1 MTGKTIWITGLS
13 GAGKSTTAVIVVEKL
28 RALGEP
34 VVFLDGDELRAVF
47 GSQGVTSASMT
58 REGRQELAMR
68 YARLCKMLSDQ
79 GLTIV
84 IATISL
90 MHDIHAWNRENLTN
104 YLEVFLDVPVDELRK
119 RDPKGIYAR
128 FDRGETADVAG
139 LDLAVDY
146 PDAPDLHL
154 RWDEG
159 RSPQAAAELISEAV
173 RRISG

>member
-13 GAGKSTTAVIVVEKL
+13 GAGKSTTAAIVVEEL
-28 RALGEP
+28 RKAGQS

-47 GSQGVTSASMT
+47 GSQGVTQASMT
-58 REGRQELAMR
+58 GDGRRDLAMR
-68 YARLCKMLSDQ
+68 YARLCKMLSEQ
-79 GLTIV
+79 GLTVV

-90 MHDIHAWNRENLTN
+90 MQDIHAWNRDNLSN
-104 YLEVFLDVPVDELRK
+104 YLEVFLDVPVEELRK

-146 PDAPDLHL
+146 PATPDVHI
-154 RWDEG
+154 RWSDGLNPSE
-159 RSPQAAAELISEAV
+159 AAALISKAALEL
-173 RRISG
+173 